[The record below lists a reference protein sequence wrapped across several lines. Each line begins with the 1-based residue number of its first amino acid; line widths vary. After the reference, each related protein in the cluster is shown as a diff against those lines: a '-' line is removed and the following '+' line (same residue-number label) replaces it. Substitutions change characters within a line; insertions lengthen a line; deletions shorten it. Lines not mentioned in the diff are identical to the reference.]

1 MRASR
6 CASSVGRKRSR
17 RWTSAAC
24 AERRGARPAGSATRS
39 RRDRL
44 QETGSISPLAHRGE
58 GGQPTDRDRRF
69 DRSHRRWR
77 DVPFAGRSRKRPGD
91 GDEQD
96 RRSCACRAR
105 LVCRARVP
113 PVYPHKSRVRSFH
126 QVSRLRDSRGVS
138 RLTSAVSFKGETRE
152 SVFETK
158 WPVLEAEA
166 VDAVDGKK
174 RNATANRVRR
184 DAGDAHSRAR
194 RASRAERGARVS

>member
-1 MRASR
+1 VRILGRPEKIAPLDERGVRGASR
-6 CASSVGRKRSR
+6 RAPR
-17 RWTSAAC
+17 RIRDAIPP
-24 AERRGARPAGSATRS
+24 RPAAGDGINFPAGTPG
-39 RRDRL
+39 
-44 QETGSISPLAHRGE
+44 Q

-138 RLTSAVSFKGETRE
+138 RL
-152 SVFETK
+152 
-158 WPVLEAEA
+158 
-166 VDAVDGKK
+166 
-174 RNATANRVRR
+174 
-184 DAGDAHSRAR
+184 
-194 RASRAERGARVS
+194 

>member
-1 MRASR
+1 LTQERKQDWSGCAGRGGESALRRRREGFPVRILGRPEKIAPLNERGVRGASR
-6 CASSVGRKRSR
+6 RAPR
-17 RWTSAAC
+17 RIRDAIPP
-24 AERRGARPAGSATRS
+24 RPAAGDGINFPAGTPG
-39 RRDRL
+39 
-44 QETGSISPLAHRGE
+44 Q

-138 RLTSAVSFKGETRE
+138 RLTSERFRSKV
-152 SVFETK
+152 
-158 WPVLEAEA
+158 
-166 VDAVDGKK
+166 K
-174 RNATANRVRR
+174 RVKVRF
-184 DAGDAHSRAR
+184 
-194 RASRAERGARVS
+194 